1 MFKQKPKTKI
11 AGNTKKQKKEDE
23 EVYVCGSEK
32 NEFDFCPLST
42 ATKERLQKLTM
53 STVVANESKEQS
65 TSNHRRLTSPS
76 RTRAII
82 GDGNCFFR
90 ALSFAVFGVE
100 IRSII
105 VNHLLKNYD
114 IFVSFL
120 RSGYQ

>member
-53 STVVANESKEQS
+53 STVVANESKDNLHQITGGLHLHREQE
-65 TSNHRRLTSPS
+65 
-76 RTRAII
+76 
-82 GDGNCFFR
+82 
-90 ALSFAVFGVE
+90 LS
-100 IRSII
+100 
-105 VNHLLKNYD
+105 
-114 IFVSFL
+114 
-120 RSGYQ
+120 